1 MDEKLLD
8 KDLITSALDN
18 KLNENN
24 IKSKNNDLIYNND
37 KITVDISRNFIDKKI
52 LLKLFELLK
61 GYNEFFHFPVAEL
74 SLIESLRTLRMM
86 NYSAW
91 LARRWGDP
99 AFPRNFPWFNSNLRL
114 YHHGAYRCNVAGSTS
129 LRIDIIT

>member
-52 LLKLFELLK
+52 
-61 GYNEFFHFPVAEL
+61 Y
-74 SLIESLRTLRMM
+74 
-86 NYSAW
+86 
-91 LARRWGDP
+91 
-99 AFPRNFPWFNSNLRL
+99 
-114 YHHGAYRCNVAGSTS
+114 
-129 LRIDIIT
+129 